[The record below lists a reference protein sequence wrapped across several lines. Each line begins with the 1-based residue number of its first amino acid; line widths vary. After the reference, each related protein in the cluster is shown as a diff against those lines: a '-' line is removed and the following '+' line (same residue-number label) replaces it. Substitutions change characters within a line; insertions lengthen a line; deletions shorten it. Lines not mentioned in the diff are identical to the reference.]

1 MHTDLNV
8 VRNIRNAFAHSKK
21 LIWFGH
27 PAVLAELKKASRS
40 AILKKHWKSK
50 GPDVYLYM
58 SLCLRVSSKLIQMYN
73 KRMKSRKY
81 NPSPAEVAKALLKP
95 LSQLGHRAIP

>member
-1 MHTDLNV
+1 M
-8 VRNIRNAFAHSKK
+8 
-21 LIWFGH
+21 
-27 PAVLAELKKASRS
+27 
-40 AILKKHWKSK
+40 
-50 GPDVYLYM
+50 YLYM